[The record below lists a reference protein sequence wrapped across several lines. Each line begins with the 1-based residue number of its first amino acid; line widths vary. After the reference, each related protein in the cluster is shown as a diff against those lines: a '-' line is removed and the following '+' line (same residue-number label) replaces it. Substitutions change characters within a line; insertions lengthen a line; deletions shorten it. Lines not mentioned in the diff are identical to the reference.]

1 MFKRRKRERLF
12 SIRINNNFFIG
23 INVVTLVAAFFYF
36 LNRMKYLFST
46 VFLMVCINPFLSQE
60 NVVVLANQPQEI
72 KSNEYD
78 NDLLP
83 ASFFENNRNELRK
96 LMPKNSVAVLFS
108 NPIRNRSNDVDF
120 QYHQDPN
127 FYYLTGLR
135 EPNSVVF
142 IFKEVQQ
149 YGNDANTDEI
159 LFVQKNNSLD
169 EIWTGKRL
177 GVDGAEKFLGIKK
190 AMASTDFSIFDLEL
204 ETFDKILIG
213 KIPQDIENNFVKD
226 DLYNL
231 IQGFH
236 QKTKKCE
243 SKLDENSINNQFLP
257 KLRQVKKPEEL
268 VLLKKAID
276 ITCDA
281 QIELMKSLTPQ
292 LKEYQTQA
300 IVEYVFKNNG
310 AEYPG
315 FPTIMGSGE
324 NSCVLHYTS
333 NRKPFEQNDLL
344 VSDIGAEYHGYTA
357 DVTRTLPVNGK
368 FSEEQKIIYNI
379 VLEAQN
385 AGIKLCKKGSKFWDP
400 HDAATQVIANQ
411 LLKLGIISKAYEVK
425 EYFMHGTSHY
435 LGLDV
440 HDAGLFGALEVGNV
454 ITVEPGIYIP
464 AGANCDPKWWKI
476 GVRIEDDIL
485 ITEDEPIN
493 LSSKAPRTIDEIEQL
508 MLEVGSFEK

>member
-1 MFKRRKRERLF
+1 MLKRCKRERLF

-23 INVVTLVAAFFYF
+23 INVVTLVATFFYF
-36 LNRMKYLFST
+36 QKMMKFLLTTFLF
-46 VFLMVCINPFLSQE
+46 VCFLNPFFSQE
-60 NVVVLANQPQEI
+60 NAVLISSQPTEV
-72 KSNEYD
+72 KYNEYD
-78 NDLLP
+78 TDLLP
-83 ASFFENNRNELRK
+83 ASFFENNRNQLRK
-96 LMPKNSVAVLFS
+96 LMPKNSVVVLFA

-127 FYYLTGLR
+127 FFYLTGLR
-135 EPNSVVF
+135 ESNAVLF

-149 YGNDANTDEI
+149 YGNDVHTDEI
-159 LFVQKNNSLD
+159 LFVQKSNSLD
-169 EIWTGKRL
+169 EVWTGKRL
-177 GVDGAEKFLGIKK
+177 GVEGAEKLLGLKK
-190 AMASTDFSIFDLEL
+190 AIPSDDFSIIDLEL
-204 ETFDKILIG
+204 ESFDKVLVG
-213 KIPQDIENNFVKD
+213 RIPEDVTNNFAKD

-231 IQGFH
+231 IQLFH
-236 QKTKKCE
+236 QKIKKCE
-243 SKLDENSINNQFLP
+243 SKLDKNMVDNQFMP
-257 KLRQVKKPEEL
+257 KLRQIKQPEEIEL
-268 VLLKKAID
+268 IKKAID

-324 NSCVLHYTS
+324 NACVLHYTS
-333 NRKPFEQNDLL
+333 NRKPFQQNDLL

-357 DVTRTLPVNGK
+357 DVTRTLPVNGI
-368 FSEEQKIIYNI
+368 FSEEQRIIYNI
-379 VLEAQN
+379 VFEAQN

-400 HDAATQVIANQ
+400 HDAATQVITNH

-440 HDAGLFGALEVGNV
+440 HDAGLFGAFEAGNV

-464 AGANCDPKWWKI
+464 AGSNCDPKWWNI

-485 ITEDEPIN
+485 ITDGEPIN
-493 LSSKAPRTIDEIEQL
+493 LSAKAPRTVDEIEQL
-508 MLEVGSFEK
+508 MIQKGNFEE

>member
-1 MFKRRKRERLF
+1 LLKRCKRERLF
-12 SIRINNNFFIG
+12 SIRTNNNFFIG
-23 INVVTLVAAFFYF
+23 INVVTLVATFFYF
-36 LNRMKYLFST
+36 LNMMK
-46 VFLMVCINPFLSQE
+46 FLLTIVLLLVLIKPFFSQE
-60 NVVVLANQPQEI
+60 NVVVLANQPQEV

-108 NPIRNRSNDVDF
+108 NPVRNRSNDVDF
-120 QYHQDPN
+120 QYHQNPN

-135 EPNSVVF
+135 EPNSVIF

-149 YGNDANTDEI
+149 YGNEIITDELI
-159 LFVQKNNSLD
+159 FVQKSNSLD

-177 GVDGAEKFLGIKK
+177 GVVGAEKFLGIKK
-190 AMASTDFSIFDLEL
+190 AMPSTDFSIIDLEL
-204 ETFDKILIG
+204 ETFDKVLVG
-213 KIPQDIENNFVKD
+213 RIPQDVVNNFAKD
-226 DLYNL
+226 DLYSL
-231 IQGFH
+231 IQVFN

-243 SKLDENSINNQFLP
+243 SKLDKNMVENQFMP
-257 KLRQVKKPEEL
+257 KLRQVKKSEEL
-268 VLLKKAID
+268 ELIKKAID

-281 QIELMKSLTPQ
+281 QIELMKSLTPH

-315 FPTIMGSGE
+315 FPSIMGSGE

-400 HDAATQVIANQ
+400 HDAATQVIASH
-411 LLKLGIISKAYEVK
+411 LLKLGIISKTYEVK

-440 HDAGLFGALEVGNV
+440 HDAGLFGALEEGNV

-464 AGANCDPKWWKI
+464 AGANCDPKWWNI

-485 ITEDEPIN
+485 ITDGQPIN
-493 LSSKAPRTIDEIEQL
+493 LSAKAPRTIDEIEQL